1 MGKGRSCSKRMGLLL
16 ICTWSVCINFTNIL
30 WVLDNK
36 DFQEDD
42 VLDQKSF
49 FQQPEVHSLSS
60 SALKIRYD
68 DEQDVSRK
76 LYDDGQEVSA
86 RRVVNLSNL
95 NVDFGSIPDGK
106 NARDENDFVKPV
118 PTTPLDEPTTPPDE
132 ECKPITRNIKRGS
145 TTIIYDLDCMDEEWE
160 ESCEPVTMTS
170 GHTDRVSIFRPTCNS
185 FHELDLVHAYKPLD
199 GEGYRMEALG
209 QGSYRSAFKL
219 SPASLNNSTDDRFES
234 EEMLL
239 KLFGGTK
246 DWQRMSKSFMQLS
259 QLDAFAME
267 ALSSSKYVADIFGFC
282 GSDVMT
288 EIANETGYSIFE
300 DNSFS
305 TTDRLLIARDL
316 ARGLAD
322 LHTLVPNAWGL
333 HNMDTSHQLVFAHHD
348 VKPENII
355 RSRNGQIRWNDF
367 NLGLINRKYMDQNS
381 SIIECPVE
389 MGGNKWGGHD
399 FLIRAPEELGDRAE
413 AFFFVDA
420 EGNGRNTASQAAD
433 VYAFGNILFTL
444 LTQQDPWT
452 FNGKFKD
459 DSQRRWYVIREKTLG
474 YLPILPERYLEESG
488 AKPLWEAIQMCYT
501 LDPRG
506 RPTAM
511 ELANFLERAHAKLL
525 STAKIE

>member
-1 MGKGRSCSKRMGLLL
+1 M
-16 ICTWSVCINFTNIL
+16 TNIL
-30 WVLDNK
+30 WALDNK
-36 DFQEDD
+36 DFQDD
-42 VLDQKSF
+42 VVLDQKSF
-49 FQQPEVHSLSS
+49 FQQHEVRSLSS
-60 SALKIRYD
+60 SSTLTIQYD
-68 DEQDVSRK
+68 DGKDASRK
-76 LYDDGQEVSA
+76 LYDDEQDTSRKVLG

-95 NVDFGSIPDGK
+95 NVDFESIPDGK

-118 PTTPLDEPTTPPDE
+118 PTTTPTE
-132 ECKPITRNIKRGS
+132 ECEPITRNIKRGS
-145 TTIIYDLDCMDEEWE
+145 TTIIYDSDCMYEEWE

-170 GHTDRVSIFRPTCNS
+170 GHTDRVSTFRPTCNS

-239 KLFGGTK
+239 KLFGGTEK
-246 DWQRMSKSFMQLS
+246 QRMSKSFMQSS

-282 GSDVMT
+282 GSDVMS

-322 LHTLVPNAWGL
+322 LHTLVPNTWGL
-333 HNMDTSHQLVFAHHD
+333 YNMDTSHQLVFAHHD
-348 VKPENII
+348 IKLENVI

-389 MGGNKWGGHD
+389 MGGNKWGGND
-399 FLIRAPEELGDRAE
+399 VLIRTPEELRDIAE

-433 VYAFGNILFTL
+433 VYAFGNILFIL

-452 FNGKFKD
+452 FNGEFED
-459 DSQRRWYVIREKTLG
+459 ESQRKWYIKRGKTLG
-474 YLPILPERYLEESG
+474 YLPIVPERYLEESG

-511 ELANFLERAHAKLL
+511 ELANFLERAHVKLL